1 MRYALIL
8 AAGSILWAGSASAHA
23 FLKTAR
29 PAVGST
35 VKAAPSQ
42 VVIHFT
48 EGVEPR
54 FSTIAVQ
61 DAAGAR
67 VDTGGVY
74 LDGGAARLAIGLKPL
89 APGTYSVTWHV
100 TATDTHKTQGRFTF
114 TVAG

>member
-8 AAGSILWAGSASAHA
+8 AAGCMLCSAQASAHA

-35 VKAAPSQ
+35 VKVAPSQ
-42 VVIHFT
+42 VVIRFT

-54 FSTIAVQ
+54 FSTIAVR

-67 VDTGGVY
+67 VDTGGVH
-74 LDGGAARLAIGLKPL
+74 LEGGAANLAVALKPL
-89 APGTYSVTWHV
+89 GPGTYGVTWHA

-114 TVAG
+114 TVTG